1 MNTKLLL
8 SRNFSCLMA
17 VWLLH
22 ITGLPLLAQTADTC
36 HFRINRNYL
45 NSYWHATAC
54 LATRPLHYSGQ
65 QWVMAG
71 GLTALAVVAYSQDEA
86 MLTYFSHHLNGPQ
99 ASAIEKWGSPL
110 GNGLVAGPLLAGLYI
125 YGATQNDSRSR
136 QAALAGAQ
144 AFILGA
150 GAAFLL
156 KELTHRPRPDQLNPP
171 NASRWFGPF
180 KGAGYDAFPSGHSL
194 RAFAVATVIS
204 GMYRDRRWVGI
215 TAYSL
220 AGFAAFSRLANK
232 RHWTSDVVA
241 GAAIGYAIGRGV
253 LLFNRQQSEHC
264 FTTQLSENGL
274 GLVLNF

>member
-1 MNTKLLL
+1 ML
-8 SRNFSCLMA
+8 SRNFTCLMA
-17 VWLLH
+17 FWLV
-22 ITGLPLLAQTADTC
+22 ITTGFPAKAQSSDSC
-36 HFRINRNYL
+36 LFRIDKNYL
-45 NSYWHATAC
+45 YSFCHASAFT
-54 LATRPLHYSGQ
+54 ATRPLHYSGQ
-65 QWVMAG
+65 QWAVAG
-71 GLTALAVVAYSQDEA
+71 GFTAVAIVAYSQDEA
-86 MLTYFSHHLNGPQ
+86 MHTYFSLHLNGQQ

-110 GNGLVAGPLLAGLYI
+110 GNGLVAGPLFAGLYI
-125 YGATQNDSRSR
+125 YGATHHDSRSR

-150 GAAFLL
+150 GVAFLI

-204 GMYRDRRWVGI
+204 GMYRDHRWVGI

-220 AGFAAFSRLANK
+220 AGFAAISRLAND

-253 LLFNRQQSEHC
+253 LLFNHQQSEHC